1 VETRDEKWLAKCEWI
16 IDSFKIWEEEYGN
29 WLAPY
34 TDNTLIRVGFMI
46 SVAAGSVMRYYRVFP
61 REDIKQMLI
70 RAIDDIVENCT
81 LDNGL
86 FYYKELPSLSRNGN
100 NTLLLESLAIAYEL
114 TGDKKYLEYGFKT
127 FETNINNTGR
137 AGIGSKKV
145 IDDAV
150 IVSGDSTKGF
160 AQSFIP
166 LVTYYKAL
174 GDTGLINNVKL
185 YS

>member
-1 VETRDEKWLAKCEWI
+1 
-16 IDSFKIWEEEYGN
+16 
-29 WLAPY
+29 
-34 TDNTLIRVGFMI
+34 MI
-46 SVAAGSVMRYYRVFP
+46 SVAVGSGMRYYRVFP

-70 RAIDDIVENCT
+70 RAVDDMVENCT

-127 FETNINNTGR
+127 FETNINNTQR
-137 AGIGSKKV
+137 AGVGSKQI
-145 IDDAV
+145 IDDTVMVA
-150 IVSGDSTKGF
+150 GDSTKGF

-174 GDTGLINNVKL
+174 GDAGLMDKIRL
-185 YS
+185 YI

>member
-1 VETRDEKWLAKCEWI
+1 MSR
-16 IDSFKIWEEEYGN
+16 
-29 WLAPY
+29 
-34 TDNTLIRVGFMI
+34 
-46 SVAAGSVMRYYRVFP
+46 
-61 REDIKQMLI
+61 
-70 RAIDDIVENCT
+70 
-81 LDNGL
+81 GL
-86 FYYKELPSLSRNGN
+86 GDVYKRQ
-100 NTLLLESLAIAYEL
+100 
-114 TGDKKYLEYGFKT
+114 GDKKYLEYGFKT

-137 AGIGSKKV
+137 AGVGSKKV

-150 IVSGDSTKGF
+150 VVSGDSTKGF